1 MTLDAQRSELQLEQV
16 LIQNFDKTQNG
27 CKCLLINN
35 LQEVETRTQEIKD
48 ITRVE
53 RIGAHSHIRGLG
65 LDDCLE
71 PREVSQGLVGQC
83 RARKVF
89 RDSL

>member
-1 MTLDAQRSELQLEQV
+1 M
-16 LIQNFDKTQNG
+16 
-27 CKCLLINN
+27 
-35 LQEVETRTQEIKD
+35 KD
-48 ITRVE
+48 ITHVE

-71 PREVSQGLVGQC
+71 AREISQGLVGQC

-89 RDSL
+89 SLLLMGITHRLLVL